1 MTVDE
6 WERLVL
12 RLNANYP
19 GQQVEPPTSAEWYG
33 PLSSFPASE
42 VWDGIDRHRRDLTP
56 TGPDSRPAGT
66 WAPTLA
72 GILACVDAN
81 WRERSAARRELE
93 ARAARAERNGRGGV
107 RMPDETKQAIELL
120 RRSTLMPGNP
130 DRLEPATARARIEAL
145 GDQLAERV
153 DREKLGRLA

>member
-19 GQQVEPPTSAEWYG
+19 GQQVEPPTAAEWFG

-56 TGPDSRPAGT
+56 TGPDGRPAGH

-72 GILACVDAN
+72 GILACIDAN

-93 ARAARAERNGRGGV
+93 ARDRRAARNRQGGV
-107 RMPDETKQAIELL
+107 PMPPETREALALL
-120 RRSTLMPGNP
+120 ERSKLMPGHP
-130 DRLEPATARARIEAL
+130 DRLEPTVARERIEAL
-145 GDQLAERV
+145 AEQLGERV
-153 DREKLGRLA
+153 DAAEAGRLS